1 VPKKTYDQEFKE
13 EVLAYMASARESQE
27 AVASRFGIPAN
38 TLRYWQSRAKARL
51 GAPQPGAASESPEA
65 ELRRLRREN
74 HRLEM
79 QCEILK
85 KTVGIFSCP
94 SGSASGPSKR

>member
-1 VPKKTYDQEFKE
+1 LASSQEC
-13 EVLAYMASARESQE
+13 QE

-38 TLRYWQSRAKARL
+38 TLRYWQDRAKARL
-51 GAPQPGAASESPEA
+51 GAPQPGPASESPEA

-94 SGSASGPSKR
+94 SGSGSKPSAR

>member
-1 VPKKTYDQEFKE
+1 VPKKIYDQEFKR
-13 EVLAYMASARESQE
+13 EVLAYMASTRESQE

-38 TLRYWQSRAKARL
+38 TLRYWQRRAEAPL
-51 GAPQPGAASESPEA
+51 GAPQPGVAREDPQA

-74 HRLEM
+74 QRLQQ

-85 KTVGIFSCP
+85 KTVGIFSNP
-94 SGSASGPSKR
+94 SGSASGPSER